1 MDNKMFIVNDCK
13 YFIRLR
19 VSIIAYIIIHCEIL
33 YIVTMS
39 YQNLVVYC

>member
-1 MDNKMFIVNDCK
+1 MDNKIFIVDDCK
-13 YFIRLR
+13 YFILLR
-19 VSIIAYIIIHCEIL
+19 VSIVAHIIIHCKKI